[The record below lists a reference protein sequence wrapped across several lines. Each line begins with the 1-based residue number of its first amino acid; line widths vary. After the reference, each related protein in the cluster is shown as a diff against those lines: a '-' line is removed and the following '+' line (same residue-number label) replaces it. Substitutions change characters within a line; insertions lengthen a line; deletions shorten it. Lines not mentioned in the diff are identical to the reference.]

1 MRQSYKDALRRIGG
15 DRRGATVVEFALI
28 ALPAIA
34 IMGGLFDLG
43 YRQYV
48 ATQVQDALDRAARR
62 VTIGTGTT
70 AAQLTAMVG
79 DSVKAISRDA
89 VVVVVPTSY
98 GKFQQVAKPE
108 PITTDTPP
116 LGQYNAGD
124 CFRDINGNG
133 VWDADGARA
142 GTGGSDDVVLY
153 TATVTY
159 PEIIPMSR
167 LMGWSPVTTLT
178 ATTMLKNQPY
188 ASQAEPVIQCG

>member
-70 AAQLTAMVG
+70 AAQLTAMIG

-89 VVVVVPTSY
+89 DVVVVPTSY

-124 CFRDINGNG
+124 CFLDINGNG

-159 PEIIPMSR
+159 PEIVPMSR
-167 LMGWSPVTTLT
+167 LIGWSAMTRLT

-188 ASQAEPVIQCG
+188 ASQAEPVTRCR